1 MVCPSISKVRWKKI
15 PSDPSWYDYVD
26 IAISQVK
33 VKYFFSLFIKFIIFS
48 VHRSLYLQVFFSSP
62 SSMTVCVCI
71 HVNMC
76 AFLSHQFFKKKK
88 YMLSNKFNY
97 FPSLDGHDSFSSVW
111 RLYIV
116 IIIYLWLRGYL
127 SCCCLSLFISIFINY
142 TELYDIVRRP
152 LVGMI
157 EAVSDLIM
165 KSRQS
170 QIHSKKGKAR
180 KSNRHMTTHLAYIYN
195 IYLYTLV
202 DWLVFTIWECSKCSG
217 NGNSNGSSG
226 SGSSTSSSSHQQ
238 SNNKTTTTNYNIS
251 NFTL

>member
-1 MVCPSISKVRWKKI
+1 MVCPSISKKRWKKI

-62 SSMTVCVCI
+62 SSMTVCVCV

-76 AFLSHQFFKKKK
+76 AFLSHQFFKKKNT
-88 YMLSNKFNY
+88 YSAINLITFHLWMATIVFHR
-97 FPSLDGHDSFSSVW
+97 FGACSLLLLF
-111 RLYIV
+111 
-116 IIIYLWLRGYL
+116 IYLWIRGYL

-142 TELYDIVRRP
+142 TELYDIARRP
-152 LVGMI
+152 FVGMI

-202 DWLVFTIWECSKCSG
+202 SWLMFTIWECSKCSG
-217 NGNSNGSSG
+217 NRNGSSG
-226 SGSSTSSSSHQQ
+226 SKSSTSSSSHQQ
-238 SNNKTTTTNYNIS
+238 SNDKTTTTNYNIS